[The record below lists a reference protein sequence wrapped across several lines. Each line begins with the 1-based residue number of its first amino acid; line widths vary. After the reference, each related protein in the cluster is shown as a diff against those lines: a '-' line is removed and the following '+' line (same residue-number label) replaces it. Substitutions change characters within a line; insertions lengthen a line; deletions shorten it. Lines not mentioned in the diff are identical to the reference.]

1 MIVLV
6 AAILCVAM
14 VFVSCTSTP
23 AASSAPASSAAASS
37 AAPASSAAASSAAP
51 ASSEAAAPA
60 ASADYSK
67 AMNKSIGYV
76 LSGPDIYYQQSFAV
90 FEGLAKDLNWTITK
104 TTSDYDVKKETNNVQ
119 DMIAKKVDAIVL
131 NDVTCDNGAA
141 CAKLANDANI
151 PIFFITTLPDL
162 DGVGKPTASCSGPWY
177 QDGINAATWLLP
189 KAKDPKN
196 PKFVLIEGAY
206 GQSTIE
212 LQRLGFLT
220 YLSEQLGKT
229 VEEVFNE
236 NIVYNQTGGWMTDT
250 ALTVMQDAM
259 AKTGGD
265 FDGIYVGNEA
275 MANGVIKAL
284 QATGKDYPIA
294 TENGYEETFAAM
306 KADPSMN
313 MMVDSIP
320 STAEGDLVFQQ
331 VRAYFCGI
339 DFPKHV
345 KCPIQSITTENVATA
360 NPLPY
365 KDADAYIALAK
376 AGKTVD
382 LMKTKDTSS
391 ENPDWRS
398 MLPLN
403 GAHSK

>member
-1 MIVLV
+1 MKKKLLV
-6 AAILCVAM
+6 VIAAILCVSL
-14 VFVSCTSTP
+14 VFIGCTQTP
-23 AASSAPASSAAASS
+23 AAESSSAPAESSE
-37 AAPASSAAASSAAP
+37 AP
-51 ASSEAAAPA
+51 ASSEAAPSESMAEGP
-60 ASADYSK
+60 DYSA
-67 AMNKSIGYV
+67 AMDKSIGYV
-76 LSGPDIYYQQSFAV
+76 LSGPDIYYEQSFQV
-90 FEGLAKDLNWTITK
+90 FEGLAKDYNWTITK
-104 TTSDYDVKKETNNVQ
+104 VSSDYDPKKETNNVQ

-162 DGVGKPTASCSGPWY
+162 GGVGTPTASCSGPWY
-177 QDGINAATWLLP
+177 QNGVNAATWLLP
-189 KAKDPKN
+189 QAADPEN

-220 YLSEQLGKT
+220 YLSEQLGKS
-229 VEEVFNE
+229 VEDVFND
-236 NIVYNQTGGWMTDT
+236 NIVYNQTGGWMTDG
-250 ALTVMQDAM
+250 AMNVMQDCM

-265 FDGIYVGNEA
+265 FDGIFVGNEA
-275 MANGVIKAL
+275 MTNGVRKVL
-284 QATGKDYPIA
+284 ETVGKDNFYPIA
-294 TENGYEETFAAM
+294 TENGYEETWAEM
-306 KADPSMN
+306 KANPDLN

-331 VRAYFCGI
+331 VRAYFAGI
-339 DFPKHV
+339 DFPKFV
-345 KCPIQSITTENVATA
+345 KCPIMSVTPQNVNDV

-365 KDADAYIALAK
+365 KDAAAYIALAK
-376 AGKTVD
+376 EGKTVD
-382 LMKTKDTSS
+382 LMTTPDTSD

-403 GAHSK
+403 GAHSS